1 MIQINSQRGI
11 LGMQTN
17 NAKIE
22 YTTPKGNWE
31 MRTVKAQM
39 EVSPGWAQVRIDQTI
54 PFAEAGRKTLS
65 MLVQDYA
72 DLGKQSLLEGIA
84 RRAQEGDLM
93 ARPPYGDAIQRI
105 VMSKLPTRADF
116 NIKFIPQSRPEIDF
130 VNLEKDITWQIGGS
144 ERTFQLNKG
153 EFNYQR
159 GGVDIYMEQYPSL
172 DIQFIDTKV

>member
-1 MIQINSQRGI
+1 MLQINSQRAI
-11 LGMQTN
+11 LGIETN

-22 YTTPKGNWE
+22 YTNPKGSWD

-65 MLVQDYA
+65 MLVADYA
-72 DLGKQSLLEGIA
+72 DLGKQAIYEGTA

-93 ARPPYGDAIQRI
+93 ARPPYGDAIKRI
-105 VMSKLPTRADF
+105 AISNLPTRADF

-130 VNLEKDITWQIGGS
+130 VNLEKEISWQIGGS
-144 ERTFQLNKG
+144 ERTFHKG
-153 EFNYQR
+153 KGDFNYQA
-159 GGVDIYMEQYPSL
+159 GGVNVYMEQYNSI